1 MVRVGCKQVVD
12 YMKKEGWY
20 GLYCDNLLYE
30 LSHDDYEGNKKK
42 MKQYYLRQLF
52 CYNGA
57 DAVSSNLIWSD
68 TSEGYDYW
76 RNKSIDLG
84 ITFRRKRLKYKEL

>member
-1 MVRVGCKQVVD
+1 MRRIGCKQVVD

-30 LSHDDYEGNKKK
+30 LSHYDYEGNKKI
-42 MKQYYLRQLF
+42 KQHYLRKLF

-57 DAVSSNLIWSD
+57 NAVSSNLIWSS

-76 RNKSIDLG
+76 RNRSVDLE
-84 ITFRRKRLKYKEL
+84 ITFSHKRLKYKEL